1 MTTKKTTRTTN
12 KAATPKGA
20 APAATRKAETAPK
33 TTAPAAPKGAAPA
46 ATRKTETAP
55 KTTAPAPQ
63 KTPRAASPAAKPAE
77 TKAAPAKTATKPA
90 APKPTPDITPEER
103 WQMISEAAYFLAEQR
118 GFSGGNPCDDW
129 IQAELQVDTELRQ
142 RAAGK

>member
-12 KAATPKGA
+12 KPATPKGA
-20 APAATRKAETAPK
+20 APAATRKAE
-33 TTAPAAPKGAAPA
+33 
-46 ATRKTETAP
+46 
-55 KTTAPAPQ
+55 TAPAPQ